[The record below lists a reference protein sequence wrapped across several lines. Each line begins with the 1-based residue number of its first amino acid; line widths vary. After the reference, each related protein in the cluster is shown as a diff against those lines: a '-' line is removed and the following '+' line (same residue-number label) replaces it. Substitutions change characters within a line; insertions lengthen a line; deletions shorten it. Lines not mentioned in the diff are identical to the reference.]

1 MASPDSQDKHRSS
14 QIDDLIAKQDHVIK
28 ELDDLDK
35 RLLATI
41 EELKAAKKKAPLS
54 RLFLPPSW
62 DLLTGPNSTASFK

>member
-41 EELKAAKKKAPLS
+41 EELKAAKKKAAEAA
-54 RLFLPPSW
+54 
-62 DLLTGPNSTASFK
+62 GPVENSQEKPARKAA